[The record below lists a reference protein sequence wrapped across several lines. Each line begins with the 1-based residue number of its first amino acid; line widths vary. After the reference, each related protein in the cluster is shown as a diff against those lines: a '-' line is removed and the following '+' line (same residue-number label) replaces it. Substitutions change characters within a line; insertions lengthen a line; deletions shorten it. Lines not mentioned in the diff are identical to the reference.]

1 MGLFDFLK
9 RRRHRNL
16 QVRRFTAAEHSRW
29 TDWVLSY
36 NKIDRDLKND
46 YVGMTLRIRELAK
59 NSEFVAGFL
68 ENAERNVIGAE
79 GFSLQSKSLKFGKTI
94 ETLWRE
100 YNSRIARA
108 VTLDECQSGYDF
120 DCLVLRT
127 LLIDGEVFI
136 HREWDPEN
144 RFGWRYEVVDSLE
157 VDPYYNVED
166 AGNGDR
172 IIMGVKIDERGREK
186 SFFIRRS
193 ESDVYMSGDRIEVP
207 ASQIIHIYRKIF
219 PDQHR
224 GISIFASVVA
234 NLAQLDGYKD
244 AELVHARIQACTM
257 GVWEWNGQS
266 TGDMLDEVDEQ
277 GEFIREIKP
286 GIFPV
291 APRGYSAKFLQN
303 TSPNS
308 QFASFWKN
316 ILRSVANALGFSY
329 NKASGDYEAVNY
341 SSLREAT
348 LEDRAAF
355 SKIQRFFI
363 ENWKDYQFHDFIT
376 AIGLNGFIPL
386 MTLAEC
392 RAHRFF
398 GRRFSWV
405 DPTKEIAAKEK
416 EFDLLMTDPISELES
431 RGIDPDELLDRWET
445 WQKKLAA
452 RNIPFMVR
460 PPVAVIEQN
469 EGNMNER

>member
-9 RRRHRNL
+9 RKKKHPFRT
-16 QVRRFTAAEHSRW
+16 RRFAAAEHSRW

-36 NKIDRDLKND
+36 SKIDRDLKND
-46 YVGMTLRIRELAK
+46 YIAMTLRIRELAK

-79 GFSLQSKSLKFGKTI
+79 GFTLQSQARECGKQI

-100 YNSRIARA
+100 YNSRLAGA
-108 VTLDECQSGYDF
+108 VTLDESQSGYDF

-136 HREWDPEN
+136 HREWDPES

-224 GISIFASVVA
+224 GISMFAPVVA

-348 LEDRAAF
+348 LEDRASF

-376 AIGLNGFIPL
+376 AIGLNGILPL

-392 RAHRFF
+392 RGHRFF
-398 GRRFSWV
+398 GRRFPWV
-405 DPTKEIAAKEK
+405 DPSKEIAAKEK
-416 EFDLLMTDPISELES
+416 EFDLLLTDPISELES
-431 RGIDPDELLDRWET
+431 RGIDPDELLDRWAV
-445 WQKKLAA
+445 WQAKLAE

-460 PPVAVIEQN
+460 PAVSIIEQN
-469 EGNMNER
+469 EGNMNEH